1 MLPDGT
7 TPEVYR
13 RWLGGDPSLFNDYT
27 YRYAVVADYLP
38 LTAIRNARI
47 MMGYDQWNAYR
58 EAQTGVAIPPAVMD
72 TIPASGRW
80 APVSIDTYLSWIGGQ
95 AGLNGFRQSVL
106 DLGGLAW
113 LQ

>member
-1 MLPDGT
+1 M
-7 TPEVYR
+7 
-13 RWLGGDPSLFNDYT
+13 FNDYT
-27 YRYAVVADYLP
+27 YRYAVVGDYLP
-38 LTAIRNARI
+38 LTAIRNARL
-47 MMGYDQWNAYR
+47 MMGYDLWNAYR

-72 TIPASGRW
+72 TIPAAGRW